1 MSTAN
6 NKNGGKATRTTS
18 RQAAVAKA
26 NKASTAETRSNL
38 PAAIEN
44 SIPLPLVNINE
55 SGIIEAVSEKAA
67 AILATPPRE
76 SSDLV
81 GMRWDEVWVAAG
93 GAGETADIKSL
104 SAVQATQLDNQPVC
118 LICEVDSKSKQR
130 TVTWHPLPTQPE
142 SAEADMFRSM
152 MSSIPINVIMADRN
166 HTITYMNPASVE
178 TLRTI
183 EHLLPVGVNDIVG
196 QKIDIFHKNVQRP
209 RSIASNPQK
218 MPHAAVI
225 QLGDEY
231 MELLVSCIRDSHG
244 EMIGAMATW
253 ALVTARL
260 RLADEFEANIKT
272 VAETVA
278 EAAGQLQANSMQM
291 AESSQRTTA
300 QSDEANAAAQLAAQ
314 NVESVAAS
322 TSQLTGAISEISAR
336 VHEASSMT
344 SQAVEQAESTDQTI
358 RALGESSQQIG
369 EVIKV
374 ITSIAQQTNLLAL
387 NATIEAARAGEAGKG
402 FAVVANE
409 VKELARQTARATEEI
424 SVKIASIQA
433 ATEGSAKAIASIA
446 SSIHKID
453 DIATTIAGAVEEQSV
468 ATSDISRSI
477 ADAAESTRAVTKA
490 ITTITEAARQNQSIA
505 QEILQF
511 GEELSRES
519 NHLNTVSAEFVTR
532 IRSHK

>member
-1 MSTAN
+1 MSTAS
-6 NKNGGKATRTTS
+6 NKNGGKSTRQTS
-18 RQAAVAKA
+18 QS
-26 NKASTAETRSNL
+26 ASRKTPSKTRPASSPSGFL
-38 PAAIEN
+38 AAID
-44 SIPLPLVNINE
+44 LPVVVLNQSGVIE
-55 SGIIEAVSEKAA
+55 SLSERAA
-67 AILATPPRE
+67 EMLANPPHE
-76 SSDLV
+76 PTELV
-81 GMRWDEVWVAAG
+81 GMRWNDVWLAAG
-93 GAGETADIKSL
+93 GAPDAAEAPMQASVQITSL
-104 SAVQATQLDNQPVC
+104 DAEPVC
-118 LICEVDSKSKQR
+118 LACEVDSTTKRR
-130 TVTWHPLPTQPE
+130 TLTWHAVAQQPE
-142 SAEADMFRSM
+142 SAEADMFKSM
-152 MSSIPINVIMADRN
+152 MYSIPINVIMADRS

-178 TLRTI
+178 TLKTI
-183 EHLLPVGVNDIVG
+183 EHLLPVGVNDIIG

-225 QLGDEY
+225 ELGDEH
-231 MELLVSCIRDSHG
+231 MELLVSCIKNSHG

-253 ALVTARL
+253 SLVTSRI

-272 VAETVA
+272 VAETVS

-291 AESSQRTTA
+291 AEASQRTTV
-300 QSDEANAAAQLAAQ
+300 QSDQANSAAQLAAQ

-424 SVKIASIQA
+424 SIKIASIQA

-446 SSIHKID
+446 ASIHKID

-468 ATSDISRSI
+468 ATSDMSRSI

-490 ITTITEAARQNQSIA
+490 IGAITEAARENQTVA
-505 QEILQF
+505 NEILQF
-511 GEELSRES
+511 GEELTRES
-519 NHLNTVSAEFVTR
+519 SHLNTVSAEFVTR

>member
-1 MSTAN
+1 
-6 NKNGGKATRTTS
+6 
-18 RQAAVAKA
+18 
-26 NKASTAETRSNL
+26 
-38 PAAIEN
+38 
-44 SIPLPLVNINE
+44 
-55 SGIIEAVSEKAA
+55 
-67 AILATPPRE
+67 
-76 SSDLV
+76 
-81 GMRWDEVWVAAG
+81 
-93 GAGETADIKSL
+93 
-104 SAVQATQLDNQPVC
+104 
-118 LICEVDSKSKQR
+118 
-130 TVTWHPLPTQPE
+130 
-142 SAEADMFRSM
+142 MFQSM
-152 MSSIPINVIMADRN
+152 MNSIPINVIMADDT
-166 HTITYMNPASVE
+166 HTITYMNPASLE
-178 TLRTI
+178 TLKTI
-183 EHLLPVGVNDIVG
+183 EHLLPCGVNEIVG

-225 QLGDEY
+225 ELGDEH
-231 MELLVSCIRDSHG
+231 MELLVSCIRNSKGD
-244 EMIGAMATW
+244 MIGAMATW
-253 ALVTARL
+253 SLVTARI
-260 RLADEFEANIKT
+260 RLADEFESNIKT

-291 AESSQRTTA
+291 AESSQRTTV
-300 QSDEANAAAQLAAQ
+300 QSDQANAAAQLASQ
-314 NVESVAAS
+314 NVDSVAAS

-446 SSIHKID
+446 ASIHKID

-477 ADAAESTRAVTKA
+477 GEAADSTREVTKA
-490 ITTITEAARQNQSIA
+490 ITMITEAARQNQTVA
-505 QEILQF
+505 NEILQF

-519 NHLNTVSAEFVTR
+519 SHLNTVSAEFVTR

>member
-1 MSTAN
+1 MATARNGNGRKSHVSTD
-6 NKNGGKATRTTS
+6 RSLTTNS
-18 RQAAVAKA
+18 LKGSELAPTTIGSEQEI
-26 NKASTAETRSNL
+26 SL
-38 PAAIEN
+38 PIVIVDGVGIV
-44 SIPLPLVNINE
+44 SVVNH
-55 SGIIEAVSEKAA
+55 AA
-67 AILATPPRE
+67 ATQLAQPPRQVE
-76 SSDLV
+76 DLI
-81 GMRWDEVWVAAG
+81 GMRWTEVWIAAG
-93 GAGETADIKSL
+93 GSEEAADIRSL
-104 SAVQATQLDNQPVC
+104 PGVLTTQLDSEQVMLVC
-118 LICEVDSKSKQR
+118 EAGKDSHAR
-130 TVTWHPLPTQPE
+130 TLTWHPVPQQPF
-142 SAEADMFRSM
+142 SAEGDMFRSM
-152 MSSIPINVIMADRN
+152 MHSIPINVIMADRE
-166 HTITYMNPASVE
+166 HTITYMNPASIE
-178 TLRTI
+178 TLKTI
-183 EHLLPVGVNDIVG
+183 EHLLPASVDHIVG
-196 QKIDIFHKNVQRP
+196 QKIDIFHKDIQRP

-225 QLGDEY
+225 QLGDEH
-231 MELLVSCIRDSHG
+231 MELLVSCIRDSQG
-244 EMIGAMATW
+244 EMLGAMATW
-253 ALVTARL
+253 SLVTSRI

-278 EAAGQLQANSMQM
+278 EAAGQLQANSKQM
-291 AESSQRTTA
+291 ADASQRTTV
-300 QSDEANAAAQLAAQ
+300 QSEQASSAAQVATQ

-322 TSQLTGAISEISAR
+322 TSQLTAAISEISSR

-424 SVKIASIQA
+424 SVKIASIQG

-468 ATSDISRSI
+468 ATSDISRSVS
-477 ADAAESTRAVTKA
+477 DAAESTRSVTKA
-490 ITTITEAARQNQSIA
+490 IAEISAAARQNEAISK
-505 QEILQF
+505 EILQF
-511 GEELSRES
+511 GEELSSES
-519 NHLNTVSAEFVTR
+519 GKLNSVSAEFVTR

>member
-1 MSTAN
+1 MSTASN
-6 NKNGGKATRTTS
+6 ANKGKAGATQRKASS
-18 RQAAVAKA
+18 RAVAKA
-26 NKASTAETRSNL
+26 NATAWDDLQLAVVTVDGAGVIQSLSETAAAQLAVGEKASE
-38 PAAIEN
+38 
-44 SIPLPLVNINE
+44 
-55 SGIIEAVSEKAA
+55 
-67 AILATPPRE
+67 
-76 SSDLV
+76 DLV
-81 GMRWDEVWVAAG
+81 GLRWGEVWIAAG
-93 GAGETADIKSL
+93 GSEQVADLQSVQDSQVCELDGTSVCLVTRTSASDQMRTIFWHEMSETADTAHS
-104 SAVQATQLDNQPVC
+104 
-118 LICEVDSKSKQR
+118 E
-130 TVTWHPLPTQPE
+130 
-142 SAEADMFRSM
+142 MFRSM
-152 MSSIPINVIMADRN
+152 MHSIPINVIMADRS
-166 HTITYMNPASVE
+166 HTITYMNPASID

-183 EHLLPVGVNDIVG
+183 EHLLPCGVDEIVG

-218 MPHAAVI
+218 MPHSAVI
-225 QLGDEY
+225 PVGDEF
-231 MELLVSCIRDSHG
+231 MELLVSCIRDSQG

-253 ALVTARL
+253 SLVTARL
-260 RLADEFEANIKT
+260 RLADEFESNIKS

-278 EAAGQLQANSMQM
+278 EAAGQLQANSTQM
-291 AESSQRTTA
+291 AESSLRTSQ
-300 QSDEANAAAQLAAQ
+300 QSDSASASAQLASQ
-314 NVESVAAS
+314 NVGAVAAS
-322 TSQLTGAISEISAR
+322 TNQLTGAISEISAR

-344 SQAVEQAESTDQTI
+344 SQAVEQAEATDQTI

-433 ATEGSAKAIASIA
+433 ATEGSAKAIGSIA
-446 SSIHKID
+446 ESIHKID

-477 ADAAESTRAVTKA
+477 AEAADSTQEVTEA
-490 ITTITEAARQNQSIA
+490 IASITEAAKQNQSVA
-505 QEILQF
+505 NEILQF

-519 NHLNTVSAEFVTR
+519 NHLSTVSAEFVTR

>member
-1 MSTAN
+1 MATAS
-6 NKNGGKATRTTS
+6 NKNGNKTTS
-18 RQAAVAKA
+18 ASPQAPSRKTASSTTAKA
-26 NKASTAETRSNL
+26 KQSAPNPNAFAIVTVNSKGLIESATEAAEDQL
-38 PAAIEN
+38 
-44 SIPLPLVNINE
+44 
-55 SGIIEAVSEKAA
+55 
-67 AILATPPRE
+67 
-76 SSDLV
+76 SSVPQRTETLQ
-81 GMRWDEVWVAAG
+81 GQRWDETWIAAG
-93 GAGETADIKSL
+93 GAEDAADLDSLANVHATTLDGES
-104 SAVQATQLDNQPVC
+104 VC
-118 LICEVDSKSKQR
+118 LVCNQDAKSKSW
-130 TVTWHPLPTQPE
+130 TVAWHAMPELPG
-142 SAEADMFRSM
+142 SSEADMFRSM
-152 MSSIPINVIMADRN
+152 MNSIPINVIMADQS

-178 TLRTI
+178 TLKTI
-183 EHLLPVGVNDIVG
+183 EHLLPVGVNEIVG

-218 MPHAAVI
+218 LPHAAVI
-225 QLGDEY
+225 ELGDEH
-231 MELLVSCIRDSHG
+231 MELLVSCIRNSKG

-253 ALVTARL
+253 SLVTARI
-260 RLADEFEANIKT
+260 RLADEFESNIKT

-291 AESSQRTTA
+291 AESSQRTTT
-300 QSDEANAAAQLAAQ
+300 QSDQANAAAQLASQ
-314 NVESVAAS
+314 NVDSVAAS

-446 SSIHKID
+446 ASIHKID

-477 ADAAESTRAVTKA
+477 GDAAESTREVTKA
-490 ITTITEAARQNQSIA
+490 IAMITEAARQNQSVA
-505 QEILQF
+505 NEILQF

-519 NHLNTVSAEFVTR
+519 SHLNTVSAEFVMR